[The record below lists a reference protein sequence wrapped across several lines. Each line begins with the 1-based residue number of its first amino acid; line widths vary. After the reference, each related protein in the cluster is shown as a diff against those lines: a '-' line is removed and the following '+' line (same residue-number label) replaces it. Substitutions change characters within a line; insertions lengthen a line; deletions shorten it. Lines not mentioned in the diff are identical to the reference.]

1 MVGNWKTLNLNTPV
15 MGLDIQHHQVFT
27 MTQSTPL
34 HSPTIARNTTD
45 RELFILHNM
54 NWNNITIH
62 QLQEIH
68 SCRDMSNIERT
79 MNILAI
85 VNHWSMDKVESM
97 PIDDLTREFKKLEF
111 LNELPN
117 RPVQFMFK
125 HKGRYFR
132 LAKTPNEICGHH
144 FIELQQVFNG
154 DTIESLHKIMALLA
168 YEVDFFG
175 KSKTIKDAQA
185 HYQDKCDLFLSLDVP
200 LPYSYSLFFSAVY
213 PELLKTIQSYL
224 IKEMEK
230 LNKEITSAR

>member
-1 MVGNWKTLNLNTPV
+1 
-15 MGLDIQHHQVFT
+15 
-27 MTQSTPL
+27 
-34 HSPTIARNTTD
+34 
-45 RELFILHNM
+45 M

-117 RPVQFMFK
+117 RPVQFMFR

-185 HYQDKCDLFLSLDVP
+185 HYQDKCNLFLSMEVP

-224 IKEMEK
+224 IKEMDK
-230 LNKEITSAR
+230 LNKEITQVR

>member
-1 MVGNWKTLNLNTPV
+1 
-15 MGLDIQHHQVFT
+15 
-27 MTQSTPL
+27 
-34 HSPTIARNTTD
+34 
-45 RELFILHNM
+45 M
-54 NWNNITIH
+54 NWNNLTIH

-154 DTIESLHKIMALLA
+154 DMIESLHKVMALLT
-168 YEVDFFG
+168 YEVDLLG
-175 KSKTIKDAQA
+175 RTKKVTDAQA
-185 HYQDKCDLFLSLDVP
+185 HYQEKCELFLSLPVTTA
-200 LPYSYSLFFSAVY
+200 YSYAVFFSAVY
-213 PELLKTIQSYL
+213 PKLLETILTYL
-224 IKEMEK
+224 KEEMNQLKQE
-230 LNKEITSAR
+230 A

>member
-1 MVGNWKTLNLNTPV
+1 
-15 MGLDIQHHQVFT
+15 
-27 MTQSTPL
+27 
-34 HSPTIARNTTD
+34 
-45 RELFILHNM
+45 
-54 NWNNITIH
+54 
-62 QLQEIH
+62 
-68 SCRDMSNIERT
+68 

-85 VNHWSMDKVESM
+85 VNNWTMDKVESM
-97 PIDDLTREFKKLEF
+97 PIDELTKEFKKLEF

-154 DTIESLHKIMALLA
+154 DTIESLNKIMALLA

-185 HYQDKCDLFLSLDVP
+185 HYQDKCDLFLSMEVP
-200 LPYSYSLFFSAVY
+200 LPYSYSLFSAVY

-224 IKEMEK
+224 IKEMEQLK
-230 LNKEITSAR
+230 REITEVR